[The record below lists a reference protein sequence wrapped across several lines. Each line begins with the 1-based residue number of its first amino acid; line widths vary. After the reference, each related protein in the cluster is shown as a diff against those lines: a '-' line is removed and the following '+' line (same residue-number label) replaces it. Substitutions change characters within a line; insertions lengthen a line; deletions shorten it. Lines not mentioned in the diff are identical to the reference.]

1 MLINV
6 TIYIQL
12 ENVSTEEELKHLINE
27 KFSFRFDCGVCQ
39 STSSVTLSDEHIISS
54 IALHFCIYACK
65 VELDEIR
72 RGLLSLG
79 FMGLM
84 CQNPSLKSLFK
95 FNPEFNK
102 LTVEILEN
110 LFVLVFSPE
119 GSNSR
124 AREQQT
130 IMHFLELLQDIEGKV
145 YTSAPY

>member
-1 MLINV
+1 MR
-6 TIYIQL
+6 
-12 ENVSTEEELKHLINE
+12 S
-27 KFSFRFDCGVCQ
+27 SPFDLTGVCQ
-39 STSSVTLSDEHIISS
+39 STSSMTLSDKEHIISI

-72 RGLLSLG
+72 RGLLSHG

-110 LFVLVFSPE
+110 LFVPVFSPE
-119 GSNSR
+119 GSNS
-124 AREQQT
+124 
-130 IMHFLELLQDIEGKV
+130 
-145 YTSAPY
+145 Y